1 MLISPASC
9 AAPLLLASFFR
20 HIADLFTRV
29 RQGSKMKKSV
39 RVFDEQY
46 LAQSTAELLALKA
59 EIQKLEDLIRV
70 AEAAKRGRSVQQLP
84 LALAS

>member
-1 MLISPASC
+1 
-9 AAPLLLASFFR
+9 
-20 HIADLFTRV
+20 
-29 RQGSKMKKSV
+29 MKKSV

-70 AEAAKRGRSVQQLP
+70 AEAAKRGRSVQRLP

>member
-1 MLISPASC
+1 
-9 AAPLLLASFFR
+9 
-20 HIADLFTRV
+20 
-29 RQGSKMKKSV
+29 MKKSV

-59 EIQKLEDLIRV
+59 EIQKLEDLIRA
-70 AEAAKRGRSVQQLP
+70 AEAAARRRSERQPL

>member
-1 MLISPASC
+1 MSSAGCAAALLRNFFWPLLSLGSPA
-9 AAPLLLASFFR
+9 AAG
-20 HIADLFTRV
+20 V
-29 RQGSKMKKSV
+29 KMEKSV

-70 AEAAKRGRSVQQLP
+70 AEAAKRVRSVQQLP

>member
-1 MLISPASC
+1 MSNIS
-9 AAPLLLASFFR
+9 R
-20 HIADLFTRV
+20 T
-29 RQGSKMKKSV
+29 
-39 RVFDEQY
+39 
-46 LAQSTAELLALKA
+46 TAELLALKA